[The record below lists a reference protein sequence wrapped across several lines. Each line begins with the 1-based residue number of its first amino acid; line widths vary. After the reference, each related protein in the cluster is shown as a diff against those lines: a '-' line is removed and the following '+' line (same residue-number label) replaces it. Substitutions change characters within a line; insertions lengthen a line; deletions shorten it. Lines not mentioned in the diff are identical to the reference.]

1 MSKKLLIT
9 EEEKNNIKSLY
20 NINEQGA
27 GDALT
32 SLANTIVD
40 MIKTGNFGDKIKFYK
55 KGTTPKGVYINF

>member
-1 MSKKLLIT
+1 MSKKILIT

-40 MIKTGNFGDKIKFYK
+40 MIKTGNY
-55 KGTTPKGVYINF
+55 GTGSKDGKSSMDGI